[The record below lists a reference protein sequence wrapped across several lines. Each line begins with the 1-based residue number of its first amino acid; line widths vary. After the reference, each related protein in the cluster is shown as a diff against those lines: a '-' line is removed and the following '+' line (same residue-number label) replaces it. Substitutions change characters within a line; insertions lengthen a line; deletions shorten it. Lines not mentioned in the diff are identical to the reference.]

1 MITKKKELH
10 NIAIEDLKPYAK
22 NPRKND
28 GAVEAL
34 AESLKQ
40 YGLVKNSIVVDE
52 NMEILAGHTTL
63 KAIQKLGWTKVP
75 EVTQVTGL
83 SEEEKK
89 GYRIADNKLQE
100 LATWDASLLLEEIN
114 ALTDQ
119 GFKLELTGFTTEELK
134 EMEKEI
140 LDNIEHEETPE
151 DLPEDPETIQTD
163 IKEGDMF
170 ILGNHRLICG
180 DSTDPA
186 VVSRLMGTEKAPIVF
201 TDPPYNMNFSGT
213 IKGQFEEMKNDNI
226 EDIDYVEFI
235 KRSLLAMQQ
244 FTTKEVSAYICIDFR
259 NYHLWVNGI
268 EAHTKW
274 ELLNCVVWDKV
285 FAGLGYK
292 YRYRHEFVIFAGI
305 RNKVVWYGD
314 TTQEDVYKLVPK
326 NTAAGVILD
335 KKGFAI
341 PLHDGSFMRL
351 KIEDKKPARVPELAQ
366 EEMILRTHNK
376 MDTNVYEG
384 FSMNYFNQR
393 KDEDSEGIEH
403 PTMKPLRLIQMALKN
418 SSAPGDIC
426 LDQFGGSG
434 STLIQCERMGR
445 YCRMIEL
452 DPRYCQVIINRWEK
466 ITGQKAEKIQE

>member
-1 MITKKKELH
+1 
-10 NIAIEDLKPYAK
+10 
-22 NPRKND
+22 
-28 GAVEAL
+28 
-34 AESLKQ
+34 
-40 YGLVKNSIVVDE
+40 
-52 NMEILAGHTTL
+52 
-63 KAIQKLGWTKVP
+63 
-75 EVTQVTGL
+75 
-83 SEEEKK
+83 
-89 GYRIADNKLQE
+89 
-100 LATWDASLLLEEIN
+100 
-114 ALTDQ
+114 
-119 GFKLELTGFTTEELK
+119 
-134 EMEKEI
+134 
-140 LDNIEHEETPE
+140 
-151 DLPEDPETIQTD
+151 
-163 IKEGDMF
+163 MF
-170 ILGNHRLICG
+170 ILGDHRLICG

-186 VVSRLMGTEKAPIVF
+186 VVSKLMGGEKAKIVF

-213 IKGQFEEMKNDNI
+213 KKGQFEEMKNDNI
-226 EDIDYVEFI
+226 KVPDYVTFI
-235 KRSLLAMQQ
+235 QKALQAMQQ
-244 FTTKEVSAYICIDFR
+244 FTTNEVSAYICIDFR

-274 ELLNCVVWDKV
+274 ELLNCIVWDKV

-314 TTQEDVYKLVPK
+314 GNTEDVYKLVPK

-341 PLHDGSFMRL
+341 PLQDGSFMRI

-376 MDTNVYEG
+376 MDTNIYEG

-393 KDEDSEGIEH
+393 KDEESEGIEH

-418 SSAPGDIC
+418 RSAPGDIC
-426 LDQFGGSG
+426 LDLFGGSG

-452 DPRYCQVIINRWEK
+452 DPKYCQVIINRWEK
-466 ITGQKAEKIQE
+466 ITEQKAEKIQE